1 MKMEVLPQCAKCPG
15 GYCRV
20 SSPEQLNK
28 EVLPQACPMRNSP
41 DLIQEMIQRY
51 SADEVKSIYVPAT
64 ITEKE
69 AYETI
74 RGVRM
79 SVRPRIKEIVEY
91 YKLIDAK
98 RIGVAFCAGL
108 RDEARLAVDFLERN
122 GLTVASVMCKCGG
135 VDKTKLH
142 IENRYK
148 IGDPSKFEAA
158 CNPLTQAELLNRAD
172 TDFNVIIGL
181 CVGHD
186 MLFTSNS
193 RTPVTT
199 LIVKD
204 RMLGHN
210 PLAALY
216 SGYHRA
222 ILESQ
227 RRT

>member
-1 MKMEVLPQCAKCPG
+1 MEVLPQCAKCPG
-15 GYCRV
+15 GYCRA

-41 DLIQEMIQRY
+41 DLIQEIVQRY
-51 SADEVKSIYVPAT
+51 SAEEVKSIYVPAT

-79 SVRPRIKEIVEY
+79 GVRPRIKEIVEY

-135 VDKTKLH
+135 VDKTRLNV
-142 IENRYK
+142 ESRYK
-148 IGDPSKFEAA
+148 IGDPAKFEAA

-193 RTPVTT
+193 RAPVTT

>member
-1 MKMEVLPQCAKCPG
+1 MEVLPQCAKCPG
-15 GYCRV
+15 GYCRA

-41 DLIQEMIQRY
+41 DLIQEMVQRY
-51 SADEVKSIYVPAT
+51 STEEVKSIYVPAT

-79 SVRPRIKEIVEY
+79 SVRQRIKEIVEY

>member
-1 MKMEVLPQCAKCPG
+1 
-15 GYCRV
+15 
-20 SSPEQLNK
+20 
-28 EVLPQACPMRNSP
+28 MRNSP
-41 DLIQEMIQRY
+41 DLIQQMVQRY
-51 SADEVKSIYVPAT
+51 STEEVKSIYVPAT

-79 SVRPRIKEIVEY
+79 GVRPRIKEIIEY
-91 YKLIDAK
+91 YKLIGAS

-108 RDEARLAVDFLERN
+108 RDEARLAVDFLEKN

-142 IENRYK
+142 VESRYK
-148 IGDPSKFEAA
+148 IGDPSQFEAA
-158 CNPLTQAELLNRAD
+158 CNPLTQAELLNRAG

-181 CVGHD
+181 CLGHD
-186 MLFTSNS
+186 MLFTTNS
-193 RTPVTT
+193 KAPVTT

-210 PLAALY
+210 PIIALY
-216 SGYHRA
+216 SGYHKG

-227 RRT
+227 RRA